1 MSIVESIHEAWS
13 SFVNLVEIFANIRV
27 LTCEKV
33 VRPMK
38 TDQKY
43 NEDFTPMEAQLRA
56 HIGKKLRTLYED
68 VLTEAVPDRFTA
80 LLDRLEASERRN
92 GSSGI
97 LS

>member
-1 MSIVESIHEAWS
+1 
-13 SFVNLVEIFANIRV
+13 
-27 LTCEKV
+27 
-33 VRPMK
+33 
-38 TDQKY
+38 
-43 NEDFTPMEAQLRA
+43 MEAQLRA